1 MDSEG
6 AQLPELIKAV
16 CLPLDSRLWRW
27 RTREENMSRQLKM
40 SATQPAQQRTQCRRV
55 GHDAD
60 HPHVRAQRLLHRFQ
74 RHARRNAD
82 HLKHIAGCRSRPLVH
97 PQVNY

>member
-40 SATQPAQQRTQCRRV
+40 SAT
-55 GHDAD
+55 
-60 HPHVRAQRLLHRFQ
+60 
-74 RHARRNAD
+74 
-82 HLKHIAGCRSRPLVH
+82 
-97 PQVNY
+97 